1 MKAPT
6 LQLLILAGG
15 LLATADAFGE
25 WQIWT
30 TAETRHVLRSAG
42 PERMSFVR
50 LSAARNE

>member
-1 MKAPT
+1 MVPK
-6 LQLLILAGG
+6 LHLLLLAGG
-15 LLATADAFGE
+15 LLTPADVFAE